1 MKNHEAFTYHCLLV
15 CKDKKVAG
23 MIMLPVQTGT
33 TAVLLAVTIAV
44 GSMRSSGGGVGGG
57 EGRGSG
63 GGERS
68 GLRPRR

>member
-1 MKNHEAFTYHCLLV
+1 M
-15 CKDKKVAG
+15 AG
-23 MIMLPVQTGT
+23 MITLPLKTGT
-33 TAVLLAVTIAV
+33 TAVLLVQRAVTMAA